1 MKYDLR
7 FADEYDSEELCA
19 FVESDTK
26 CEFDSSSECFFRS
39 EGCRINPSE
48 VLLFNIITIL

>member
-26 CEFDSSSECFFRS
+26 CESDSSSECFFRS